1 MTVFMT
7 TQDDL
12 LYTCN
17 SWNAFFESLIKLIA
31 LWLTFFNLFFLNIQK
46 LILSKYDGLGTQSCN
61 KFALSYYIAEHK
73 FELLRFED
81 LNSFNFNFQNTP
93 T

>member
-1 MTVFMT
+1 MTNVF
-7 TQDDL
+7 Q
-12 LYTCN
+12 
-17 SWNAFFESLIKLIA
+17 SV
-31 LWLTFFNLFFLNIQK
+31 FLNIQK

-61 KFALSYYIAEHK
+61 KLALSYYIAEHK

-81 LNSFNFNFQNTP
+81 LNSFNFNFQNTS

>member
-1 MTVFMT
+1 MTNVF
-7 TQDDL
+7 Q
-12 LYTCN
+12 
-17 SWNAFFESLIKLIA
+17 SV
-31 LWLTFFNLFFLNIQK
+31 FLNIQK

-73 FELLRFED
+73 FELLCFEN
-81 LNSFNFNFQNTP
+81 LNSFNFNFQNTS